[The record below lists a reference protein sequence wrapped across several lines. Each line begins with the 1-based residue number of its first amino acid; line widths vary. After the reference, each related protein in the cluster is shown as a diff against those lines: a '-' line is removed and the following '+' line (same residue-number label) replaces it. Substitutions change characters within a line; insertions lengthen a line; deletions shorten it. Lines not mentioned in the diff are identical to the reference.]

1 MRRPLLVAGSVLG
14 VLALVYAADLL
25 LSAGDVPR
33 GVTVAGVS
41 VGGMS
46 EEAAESKLQDELRPR
61 TSEPVSITAG
71 EMEAELDPQAAG
83 LNVNWQG
90 TLEQIG
96 RQPLNPITR
105 VTSFFTTREI
115 GVVGSADE
123 ERLVSTLDELAAEE
137 LHREKEEGGI
147 EFEPV
152 PDSDGDVEAVAVE
165 PMPGQELTSIE
176 GAAETVRT
184 SWLDRDGVELEVE
197 VEPAEVDAAAVQET
211 LRSVAEPAVS
221 GPVTFRGEGDDARLR
236 PVDIGEVLTFTPGE
250 DGSLEAEVDN
260 EALEEALQPQLA
272 DTEDEARDAE
282 IVFSGGKPTVEPSEE
297 GRVVDWEPT
306 LEPFMDVLVRTG
318 DREIDV
324 TYTDDEPEV
333 TTEEAEALGID
344 EVIGEFTTE
353 DFAKDSGI
361 NIRRVAQ
368 QVDGAIVKPGETF
381 SLNQHTGPRTEA
393 QGYVD
398 AGIIEN
404 GVPGRAVGG
413 GISQFATTLYNAA
426 YFAGLRDAGHSPHS
440 YYISR
445 YPMAREATVFQA
457 AGGGGID
464 LAFTNDAETG
474 VAIQTNW
481 TPSSI
486 TVRIWG
492 TKRYDVDSVTSD
504 RSDVVE
510 PSERRIDDP
519 DCEPSAGIAGFTA
532 TNTRILRDP
541 DTGEV
546 VRRESETVTYNPK
559 PKIVCTDGEDD

>member
-1 MRRPLLVAGSVLG
+1 
-14 VLALVYAADLL
+14 
-25 LSAGDVPR
+25 
-33 GVTVAGVS
+33 
-41 VGGMS
+41 
-46 EEAAESKLQDELRPR
+46 
-61 TSEPVSITAG
+61 
-71 EMEAELDPQAAG
+71 
-83 LNVNWQG
+83 
-90 TLEQIG
+90 
-96 RQPLNPITR
+96 
-105 VTSFFTTREI
+105 
-115 GVVGSADE
+115 
-123 ERLVSTLDELAAEE
+123 
-137 LHREKEEGGI
+137 
-147 EFEPV
+147 
-152 PDSDGDVEAVAVE
+152 
-165 PMPGQELTSIE
+165 MPGQELTSIE